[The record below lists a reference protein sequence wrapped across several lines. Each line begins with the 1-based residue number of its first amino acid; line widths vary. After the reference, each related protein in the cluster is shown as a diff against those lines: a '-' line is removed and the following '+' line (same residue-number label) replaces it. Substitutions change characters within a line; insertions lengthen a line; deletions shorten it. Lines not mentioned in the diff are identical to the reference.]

1 MKMPDKIPTL
11 KYLHSFYIL
20 VECGSVAEAVN
31 NHRISRPTLS
41 RHIKLLE
48 EELGKTLFLRTND
61 SYKLTTDGYK
71 VHEHAQ
77 SIFQIA
83 NEMFEEATTSGSS
96 LSGKVTVVSSSGI
109 AAFILPNIFKK
120 LPLIGSDIEL
130 HVEPVANVTKK
141 LMEEND
147 ISVQTYRPT
156 QKNLIARKIGTI
168 RCGAYASLDYLK
180 EKGTPQNMSELK
192 DHFFVGAV
200 PTNSLKN
207 TFEDTWKLK
216 FPDRIIHLH
225 CDDHAVAWRMVVDGC
240 GIGVTHISTGDNE
253 PRVKRV
259 LPELPNLTFPIWLVT
274 HVVTKNTQ
282 RIKFISDLITEE
294 TAHLR

>member
-11 KYLHSFYIL
+11 KYLHSFYVL

-61 SYKLTTDGYK
+61 SYKLTADGYK
-71 VHEHAQ
+71 VHIHAQ
-77 SIFQIA
+77 SIFKIA
-83 NEMFEEATTSGSS
+83 NEMFDEVTTSGSD

-109 AAFILPNIFKK
+109 AALILPNIFKK
-120 LPLIGSDIEL
+120 LPLLGSNIEL
-130 HVEPVANVTKK
+130 HIKPVANVTKK
-141 LMEEND
+141 LVEEND

-180 EKGTPQNMSELK
+180 EKGTPQNLSELK
-192 DHFFVGAV
+192 YHFLVGAV
-200 PTNSLKN
+200 ATNSLKDAIKN
-207 TFEDTWKLK
+207 SWKLK
-216 FPDRIIHLH
+216 FPDQIIHLH
-225 CDDHAVAWRMVVDGC
+225 CDDSAVAWRMVVDGC
-240 GIGVTHISTGDNE
+240 GIGVTHISTGDDE

-274 HVVTKNTQ
+274 HAVTKNTQ
-282 RIKFISDLITEE
+282 KIKFIYDLITEE